1 MDLRKL
7 RYFAVLAEEKH
18 FGRAARR
25 LSLSQPPLSL
35 AIRQL
40 EDELGATLFVRNSRN
55 VALSAAG
62 VALQREANL
71 LLRRAEETRT
81 LVRAIAEGQRGQL
94 RLGFG
99 GSMLYRGLPQIVNAF
114 RAVAP
119 STELRLRELNSA
131 EQVEAL
137 YRDEIDLGFIHGR
150 ATPSGLEGFCFHA
163 EPFVA
168 CLPAGHGCAG
178 ATSLRL
184 DRLAGDDFVLFA
196 QAASPDYYQ
205 SIIATCVSAGFT
217 PRVRH
222 EVRHWTSVVAC
233 VANGMGVALVP
244 RSLKTFKVEGAAFV
258 PLSAAGV
265 PSQTWCVWKTDNL
278 QSAALGK
285 LIDAVR
291 RQSAAMAKRR
301 GDGAAR
307 GGRQSPP
314 EASGVP
320 PAKLR

>member
-7 RYFAVLAEEKH
+7 RYFSVLAEEKH

-40 EDELGATLFVRNSRN
+40 EEEIGAKLFTRDSRN
-55 VALSAAG
+55 VALTAAG
-62 VALQREANL
+62 LALQREANL
-71 LLRRAEETRT
+71 LLRRTEETLT

-99 GSMLYRGLPQIVNAF
+99 GSMLYRGLPRIVESF
-114 RAVAP
+114 RAMAP
-119 STELRLRELNSA
+119 ATELRLRELNSA
-131 EQVEAL
+131 EQIEAL
-137 YRDEIDLGFIHGR
+137 HRDEIDLGFIHGR
-150 ATPSGLEGFCFHA
+150 ATPTGLEGFRFHA

-168 CLPAGHGCAG
+168 CLPEDHARAR
-178 ATSLRL
+178 ARSLQLGRL
-184 DRLAGDDFVLFA
+184 EGDDFVLFA

-205 SIIATCVSAGFT
+205 SIVATCVAAGFN
-217 PRVRH
+217 PKVRH

-244 RSLKTFKVEGAAFV
+244 RSLKTFRVEGAAFV
-258 PLSAAGV
+258 PLRESGV
-265 PSQTWCVWKTDNL
+265 PSETWCVWKPDNL
-278 QSAALGK
+278 QSAALAK

-291 RQSAAMAKRR
+291 HQAAAMARPR
-301 GDGAAR
+301 
-307 GGRQSPP
+307 
-314 EASGVP
+314 
-320 PAKLR
+320 